1 MRKDRVMDIHN
12 RETVINLETHETN
25 IGAHRPGDPRP
36 GIEHWRFNLLNPNA
50 VVTKDTVVG
59 IVPVTDADLT
69 VSKITISLR
78 AAANEIAGDLK
89 YADALIGLANPIL
102 INSFD
107 TTSGVLADDSITA
120 GAVPAGKC
128 VYLEFDSVP
137 DSAITQALFDIE
149 WSYD

>member
-1 MRKDRVMDIHN
+1 MQERHDRRSTFD
-12 RETVINLETHETN
+12 HEAHEDNT
-25 IGAHRPGDPRP
+25 IAHRSGQSDPS
-36 GIEHWRFNLLNPNA
+36 GIEHWRFNLLDPNA

-59 IVPVTDADLT
+59 IVPVTDAALV

-78 AAANEIAGDLK
+78 ATANEIVGDLK
-89 YADALIGLANPIL
+89 YADALIGLANPVL
-102 INSFD
+102 INTFD
-107 TTSGVLADDSITA
+107 TTNGVLVDDSITV